1 MKFACRERRGWRG
14 RATRVR
20 RGAHVRRASS
30 YTGDVFAVAVTLAI
44 AMQNPVVEALEAPDG
59 VKGLRAVFDIPQL
72 TSEAEADA
80 CLDTLWDVRRFRA
93 IFPDVK
99 SLEVLAPAPDKVP
112 TATQLDVKFTV
123 DAVLQTTTYT
133 LRRTIDRAART
144 IEWRRIAGD
153 VPTIRGS
160 WAVTVVSPK
169 DHSALPVTPITRITY
184 TSFVDVGYFVPTGMV
199 RDIAMGKVNEMAA
212 RVRAA
217 CAPPKR
223 AAP

>member
-1 MKFACRERRGWRG
+1 L
-14 RATRVR
+14 V
-20 RGAHVRRASS
+20 V
-30 YTGDVFAVAVTLAI
+30 LAL
-44 AMQNPVVEALEAPDG
+44 ALSMQAQNPTVEALEAPDG
-59 VKGLRAVFDIPQL
+59 VKGLRAVFDVVG
-72 TSEAEADA
+72 AGVDADA
-80 CLDTLWDVRRFRA
+80 CIETLWDVRRFRT

-99 SLEVLAPAPDKVP
+99 SLEVQSPAPDKVP

-133 LRRTIDRAART
+133 LRRTFDRAARK
-144 IEWRRIAGD
+144 IEWHRIAGD

-160 WAVTVVSPK
+160 WSVMPVSSKDPSAPAVVRV
-169 DHSALPVTPITRITY
+169 TY

-199 RDIAMGKVNEMAA
+199 RDIAMGKVNEMAG